1 MNATATAADAID
13 TRALVSELNSYLAAY
28 ASASSAPLALS
39 SLSSQR
45 TSTLF
50 GPSSSS
56 ATAGADA
63 PARGGL
69 EQEEGRG
76 EQEQE
81 QEHDYTEALTHL
93 LSTLETRRASVR
105 THMSRL
111 VRGMADQL
119 ELGGR
124 AGAGAGGTGSGNSG
138 AGIGRRK
145 AGGAGGA
152 ALMGAVEDIQREAE
166 RCLTALDAIPLSRD
180 DGAADTGETPGA
192 VDGVDQAALRDGDG
206 ADQAGRNGGASAG
219 GGGSVH
225 PAAMQIPP

>member
-69 EQEEGRG
+69 EQDEGRG
-76 EQEQE
+76 EQE

-124 AGAGAGGTGSGNSG
+124 AGAGTAAGAGVGNSG

-166 RCLTALDAIPLSRD
+166 RCLSALDAIPLSRD
-180 DGAADTGETPGA
+180 DGAAEAGETPGA

-206 ADQAGRNGGASAG
+206 AGQAGRNGGASAE

-225 PAAMQIPP
+225 PTAMQIPP